1 VVVDSDEP
9 GPNQC
14 PHFFLVHGTWAR
26 GARWAQE
33 HAALPAAIRAKFGEV
48 IFHILEWSGR
58 NNDSDRSIA
67 ASRLETKI
75 RTVQASFPHAPI
87 FLIGHSHGGNVCVR
101 AANRVRSL
109 AGLVTLA
116 TPFVHIS
123 IPSKR
128 RSLGQLK
135 VRVLL
140 LLLTPYL
147 LVGLA
152 VLVISLVLFFS
163 RTSEDASLAV
173 WRLWLYCLGV
183 PFVIVTWRFTK
194 ILKYLTAMGFSRR
207 ERAIE
212 RFEGFTILD
221 TDVLAAYY
229 SFDEAFR
236 FLRFYERFNPRLGK
250 LGIWMGVPAYILNIA
265 LGVISIG
272 AATLLFVFVLALILL
287 PHAAM
292 DFLCSRAPNVC
303 TREFGVDFVSQMA
316 FAAIVSMA
324 LSVILMAVMAIALAV
339 GLGLSTLVYR
349 LMYSPVGFGISS
361 LVDTALIDVS
371 HGQLPQ
377 LALDASARVY
387 RILLPVSFLRLWRA
401 LFVRYHMTIHSNPEI
416 AEAVAHW
423 CFERARERGKRD

>member
-1 VVVDSDEP
+1 VVVDSHE
-9 GPNQC
+9 PNQC

-26 GARWAQE
+26 GARWAQGS
-33 HAALPAAIRAKFGEV
+33 AVLPAAIRAKFDEV

-58 NNDSDRSIA
+58 NNDSDRSTA
-67 ASRLETKI
+67 ASRLETEI
-75 RTVQASFPHAPI
+75 RAVQASFPQAPI

-101 AANRVRSL
+101 AANRVPSL

-128 RSLGQLK
+128 RSLGQ
-135 VRVLL
+135 VQWRVSLL
-140 LLLTPYL
+140 VFTPYL
-147 LVGLA
+147 VVALA
-152 VLVISLVLFFS
+152 VLVISVFLFFHQS
-163 RTSEDASLAV
+163 SEDPSLAV

-183 PFVIVTWRFTK
+183 PFLIVIWRFMK
-194 ILKYLTAMGFSRR
+194 ILRHLTAMGFSRR
-207 ERAIE
+207 ARAIK
-212 RFEGFTILD
+212 RFEGFRILD

-265 LGVISIG
+265 QAMIFIGVG
-272 AATLLFVFVLALILL
+272 TLLFLFVLALMLL
-287 PHAAM
+287 PRAAM
-292 DFLCSRAPNVC
+292 DFLCSRAPSVC
-303 TREFGVDFVSQMA
+303 TREFGVDFVSLMV
-316 FAAIVSMA
+316 FAIVGSLA
-324 LSVILMAVMAIALAV
+324 LFVILMTVSAIAIAV
-339 GLGLSTLVYR
+339 GLALSSLVYR

-361 LVDTALIDVS
+361 LVDTALVDVS

-377 LALDASARVY
+377 LAPGASAKVY

-401 LFVRYHMTIHSNPEI
+401 LFIRYHMTIHSNPEI
-416 AEAVAHW
+416 AEAIARW
-423 CFERARERGKRD
+423 CFEGSPRTR